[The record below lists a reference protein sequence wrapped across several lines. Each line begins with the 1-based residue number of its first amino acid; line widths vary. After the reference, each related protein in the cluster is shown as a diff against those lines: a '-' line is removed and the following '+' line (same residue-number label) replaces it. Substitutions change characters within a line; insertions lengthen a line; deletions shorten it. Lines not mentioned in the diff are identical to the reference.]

1 MNTNLV
7 FDITFSSM
15 QMQSE
20 RQKKSIFKEKT
31 IMRFDLVSKR
41 VYKLNP
47 SFECKQLCL
56 KLLLFDSSSV
66 SFGEYKELVGKAAH
80 EFEGRKN

>member
-1 MNTNLV
+1 
-7 FDITFSSM
+7 
-15 QMQSE
+15 
-20 RQKKSIFKEKT
+20 
-31 IMRFDLVSKR
+31 MRFDLVSKT

-66 SFGEYKELVGKAAH
+66 SFGEYKELVGKTAH
-80 EFEGRKN
+80 EFEDRKN